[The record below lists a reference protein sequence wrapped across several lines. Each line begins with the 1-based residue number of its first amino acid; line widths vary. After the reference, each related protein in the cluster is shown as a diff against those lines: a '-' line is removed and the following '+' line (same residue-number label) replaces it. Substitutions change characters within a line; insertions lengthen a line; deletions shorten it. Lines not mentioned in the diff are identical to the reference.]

1 MRQAIQWL
9 LWILGLGLQFMVL
22 SALLSGP
29 IREYLAVFVYAAVL
43 FLTTVVEI
51 ISQWDQ
57 KGASELWQTV
67 FWVCDFARLL
77 GLYAVVISFVSHA
90 VEDPGKR
97 ASVRR
102 LLVTLSA
109 ILWLGSFYVHS
120 GRNPNFVMMNVSRNL
135 SFCLALVNLAL
146 WFTLI
151 AGSRRDSTLLMVT
164 GGLGIQMTG
173 EAIAQSLRQ
182 MSAGTFPIG
191 DIAAILSH
199 FLCLFI
205 WWQAFSKEGKPPKGG
220 GTGPPLEKEQVPTSR
235 IK

>member
-1 MRQAIQWL
+1 MRQAIQWT
-9 LWILGLGLQFMVL
+9 LWIVGLGLQFLVL
-22 SALLSGP
+22 SALLAGP
-29 IREYLAVFVYAAVL
+29 IREYTAVFVYSAVL
-43 FLTTVVEI
+43 FLTNVIEI
-51 ISQWDQ
+51 I
-57 KGASELWQTV
+57 ASWEQRGNAELWQNV
-67 FWVCDFARLL
+67 FWGCDFARLL
-77 GLYAVVISFVSHA
+77 GLYGVVISLVSHA
-90 VEDPGKR
+90 VEDPSKR

-102 LLVTLSA
+102 LLVTLSI

-120 GRNPNFVMMNVSRNL
+120 GKSLGFVMINVSRNL

-182 MSAGTFPIG
+182 MSALTFFIG
-191 DIAAILSH
+191 DSAAILSH
-199 FLCLFI
+199 FLCLYI
-205 WWQAFSKEGKPPKGG
+205 WWQAFSKEMK
-220 GTGPPLEKEQVPTSR
+220 GPPQTAAMPPLVEDGVPGSR